1 MPSVQVMTGHSPICS
16 PSKNPKLLSSCKSQ
30 WKSTLYTA
38 YSLFGMSVRFGCL
51 MQGVQTFFTT
61 NHEGGRPNDS
71 AAHLE
76 SWGFYPD
83 AKPVRS
89 FYDGDPR
96 AAIAPFQ
103 AYRSALLI
111 PPQIPVDCTKPC
123 LSAISQ
129 LSCPPPCSVYH
140 ARLEAMVGI
149 STSRLSNI

>member
-1 MPSVQVMTGHSPICS
+1 MEIYSRA
-16 PSKNPKLLSSCKSQ
+16 
-30 WKSTLYTA
+30 LYIA
-38 YSLFGMSVRFGCL
+38 CSLFGMSVRFGCL

-61 NHEGGRPNDS
+61 NHEGARPKDS

-103 AYRSALLI
+103 AYKSALLI
-111 PPQIPVDCTKPC
+111 TPQLPVDCTKPC
-123 LSAISQ
+123 LSFNLTAVMSPSNA
-129 LSCPPPCSVYH
+129 LSIMHILKP
-140 ARLEAMVGI
+140 
-149 STSRLSNI
+149 